1 MQCQDF
7 EINCNNLL
15 RHTFNDP
22 FSTVNM
28 ITIVYFQ
35 FPTNPD
41 GTRRSGDR
49 KSFLVRSDAAVS
61 APLNE
66 CARYFVAGKHFILY
80 RSFSAKY
87 ILNYF
92 SLILFHFFKMCFFLI
107 SFFSSYVLNKNFRH
121 SSISFFIEFM

>member
-7 EINCNNLL
+7 KINCNDLL
-15 RHTFNDP
+15 RLTFNDS
-22 FSTVNM
+22 FSTV
-28 ITIVYFQ
+28 IIQTVFIFQ

-66 CARYFVAGKHFILY
+66 CARYFVAGKHFILN
-80 RSFSAKY
+80 RSFSSKY
-87 ILNYF
+87 T
-92 SLILFHFFKMCFFLI
+92 FL
-107 SFFSSYVLNKNFRH
+107 
-121 SSISFFIEFM
+121 

>member
-7 EINCNNLL
+7 EINCNDLL
-15 RHTFNDP
+15 RLTFNDP

-28 ITIVYFQ
+28 KTIVYFQ

-49 KSFLVRSDAAVS
+49 KSFLSRSDAAVS
-61 APLNE
+61 APFSE

-80 RSFSAKY
+80 RSFSSKY
-87 ILNYF
+87 IFLLYFFISSKCVF
-92 SLILFHFFKMCFFLI
+92 SLLVFFRRTC
-107 SFFSSYVLNKNFRH
+107 
-121 SSISFFIEFM
+121 